1 MCEYPCL
8 LLTSRTLA
16 HCRMSPCLVV
26 SDAGL
31 ESSSM
36 QTREPYAPSTQPMVE
51 IDSINSFMCPMSIP
65 KPPLFPSYT
74 PMSEHFRTQGYK
86 RCSFARYSM
95 MALLEAI
102 RGPSSNLVIASFWL
116 AFMAL
121 QANKEENVF
130 LYKKKHSFNNALDVA

>member
-121 QANKEENVF
+121 QAKKEETVC
-130 LYKKKHSFNNALDVA
+130 